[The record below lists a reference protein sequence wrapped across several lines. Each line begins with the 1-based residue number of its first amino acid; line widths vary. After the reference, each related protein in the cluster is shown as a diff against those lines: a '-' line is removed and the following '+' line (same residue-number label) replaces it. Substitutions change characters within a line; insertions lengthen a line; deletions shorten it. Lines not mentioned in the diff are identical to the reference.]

1 MKILMVSPSYGIS
14 NGGAENQLRILNRY
28 LKKKNYVKIINIF
41 NLKFYPLSYFKK
53 IFYEYIKIKYN
64 IIHIH
69 TFNSPAWFVALINY
83 FFNFK
88 TIVKITLS
96 GKNSRIENIYKNYF
110 LNFFFKII
118 FNHKKIY
125 FHAITKIIQNKL
137 IKIGINKKQIFYC
150 PNGVKITQKPKKNNK
165 IKKIIYFGR
174 LIPRK
179 KIFEFTNFYINNFHL
194 LKKFDFHI
202 YGDGPEL
209 EKIIKLDNINKIKIF
224 KSQSHEQMLKTLR
237 KYDICIN
244 PSLNEG
250 MSNSILESMSA
261 GLMVIARKN
270 KENNEIIENN
280 QNGYLFKNDT
290 DLLNIFKNL
299 AQNKKI
305 LNNANKF
312 ICQKHDIQKIAK
324 KFQNFYYKIL

>member
-1 MKILMVSPSYGIS
+1 MVSPSYGIS
-14 NGGAENQLRILNRY
+14 NGGAENQLRILNKY
-28 LKKKNYVKIINIF
+28 LKKKNYIKIINKS
-41 NLKFYPLSYFKK
+41 NLNFYPLSYFKK
-53 IFYEYIKIKYN
+53 IFYEHIKVKYN

-83 FFNFK
+83 FFSFK
-88 TIVKITLS
+88 TIIKITIS

-118 FNHKKIY
+118 FNHKKVY
-125 FHAITKIIQNKL
+125 FHAITKIIQDKL

-150 PNGVKITQKPKKNNK
+150 PNGVKILHRPKKNNK

-179 KIFEFTNFYINNFHL
+179 KICEFANFYINNFYL
-194 LKKFDFHI
+194 FKKFDFHI
-202 YGDGPEL
+202 YGNGPEL
-209 EKIIKLDNINKIKIF
+209 EKIIKLNNINKIKIF
-224 KSQSHEQMLKTLR
+224 KSQSHEQILKTIG

-261 GLMVIARKN
+261 GLIVIARKN
-270 KENNEIIENN
+270 KENSEIIKNN
-280 QNGYLFKNDT
+280 QNGYLFKNDI
-290 DLLNIFKNL
+290 DLLKIFKNL
-299 AQNKKI
+299 AKNKKI
-305 LNNANKF
+305 LNNADKF
-312 ICQKHDIQKIAK
+312 IRQKHDMRKIAK
-324 KFQNFYYKIL
+324 KFQSFYHKII

>member
-1 MKILMVSPSYGIS
+1 MVSPSYGIS
-14 NGGAENQLRILNRY
+14 NGGAENQLRILNKY
-28 LKKKNYVKIINIF
+28 LKKKNYIKIINKS
-41 NLKFYPLSYFKK
+41 NLNFYPLSYFIK
-53 IFYEYIKIKYN
+53 IFFEYVKTKYN

-69 TFNSPAWFVALINY
+69 TFNSPAWFVALMSY

-96 GKNSRIENIYKNYF
+96 GNNSRIENIYKNYF
-110 LNFFFKII
+110 LNFVFKII
-118 FNHKKIY
+118 FNHKKVY
-125 FHAITKIIQNKL
+125 FHAITKTIQNKL

-150 PNGVKITQKPKKNNK
+150 PNGVEILQKPKKNNK

-194 LKKFDFHI
+194 FKKFDFHI
-202 YGDGPEL
+202 YGDGPYL
-209 EKIIKLDNINKIKIF
+209 EKINKLDNINKIKIF
-224 KSQSHEQMLKTLR
+224 KSQSHEQILKTLR

-261 GLMVIARKN
+261 GLIVIARKN
-270 KENNEIIENN
+270 KENKEIIENN
-280 QNGYLFKNDT
+280 QNGYLFKNDKE
-290 DLLNIFKNL
+290 LLKIFKNL

-305 LNNANKF
+305 LDNANKF
-312 ICQKHDIQKIAK
+312 VCQKHDIQKIAK
-324 KFQNFYYKIL
+324 KFKDFYLKIL